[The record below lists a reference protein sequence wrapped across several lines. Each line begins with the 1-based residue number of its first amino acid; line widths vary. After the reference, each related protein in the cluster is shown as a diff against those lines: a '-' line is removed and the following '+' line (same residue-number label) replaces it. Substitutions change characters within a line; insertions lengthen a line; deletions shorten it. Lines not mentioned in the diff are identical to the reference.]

1 MVSDRA
7 LTAQYPANSATAPLV
22 PDGIL
27 TMNKGKV
34 APRSRDSRSVS
45 RSSRSSIKGSTPSE
59 PNPLRWLQAQVTPW
73 TITSRDVRTIGNG

>member
-27 TMNKGKV
+27 TMNKASV

-45 RSSRSSIKGSTPSE
+45 RWSRSSRNGRYVYRIESTALVAGPSD
-59 PNPLRWLQAQVTPW
+59 PVDNHLP
-73 TITSRDVRTIGNG
+73 